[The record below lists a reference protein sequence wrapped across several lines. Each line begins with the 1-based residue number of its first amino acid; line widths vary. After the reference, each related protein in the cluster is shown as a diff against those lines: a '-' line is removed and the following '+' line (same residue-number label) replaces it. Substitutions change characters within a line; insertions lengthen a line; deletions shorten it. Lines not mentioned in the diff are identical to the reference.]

1 MLRVDLGLNHLGV
14 ALLLC
19 GNHKSK
25 DVNNSCFHHR
35 GVKTALLAC
44 VTVCQCSLQ
53 IEQYCL
59 VPPLPLCVEHFD
71 LQRGH
76 KASLEG
82 FRRCYISIRVCVC
95 RGKRGGAT
103 RETQESLQVSVS
115 VLSPNEGL
123 RFRCTH
129 RVNRTLVS
137 SRKPAS
143 CLLQPL
149 THTCTPLLREEA

>member
-25 DVNNSCFHHR
+25 DVNNAVMFSPPWSQNSSPCM
-35 GVKTALLAC
+35 GDSM
-44 VTVCQCSLQ
+44 CSLQ

-82 FRRCYISIRVCVC
+82 FRRCYISTRVCVC

-103 RETQESLQVSVS
+103 RETQESLQVAVN